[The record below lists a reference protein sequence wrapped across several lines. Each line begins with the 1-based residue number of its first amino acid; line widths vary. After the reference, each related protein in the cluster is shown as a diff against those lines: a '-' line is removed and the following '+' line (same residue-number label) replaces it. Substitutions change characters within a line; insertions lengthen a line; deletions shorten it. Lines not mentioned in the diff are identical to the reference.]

1 MIRIA
6 GDLSCVKFI
15 MEEKD
20 ADSDRVPEGRITPK
34 MTPVHMCALYN
45 NTDLVK
51 CVISPSNV
59 NIQDQVRLKTYF
71 FLICEYCFKI
81 YLYCSGVSVH
91 CIMQLYTDVRKSYTS
106 CFVTVLMLH

>member
-1 MIRIA
+1 
-6 GDLSCVKFI
+6 

-71 FLICEYCFKI
+71 F
-81 YLYCSGVSVH
+81 
-91 CIMQLYTDVRKSYTS
+91 
-106 CFVTVLMLH
+106 

>member
-59 NIQDQVRLKTYF
+59 NIQDQVRLKTF
-71 FLICEYCFKI
+71 FFNLW
-81 YLYCSGVSVH
+81 
-91 CIMQLYTDVRKSYTS
+91 
-106 CFVTVLMLH
+106 VLF